1 MNLIRLCITGGSGFI
16 GMTAMQ
22 WALENVETVVNFDI
36 RPPKVL
42 AHHPYWQ
49 SIDIRDK
56 ASFTT
61 ALEEFAPTHIWHL
74 AAMTGMDIQDSSFFD
89 ANTVGVSNLLEA
101 TKSIPN
107 LHRILFT
114 SSLLVCRNG
123 HVPQTDTEYCPPN
136 LYGESKV
143 IGERMVRESKI
154 PCDWVI
160 VRPTSIWGQWFEHSY
175 KTFFKVVD
183 RGWYVHPGQQ
193 PIIKPLSFV
202 GNTVHMMQKLLLQSG
217 RDVHEQTYYLGD
229 YPQNSIQQ
237 WADLIRLELGRSGK
251 TTVFPIR
258 AMRLAARI
266 GDACKTLGWSD
277 PPLTSFRLNNMLT
290 GAHYPIEKTEEI
302 VGALPFTLQDGV
314 QQTLDWMATE
324 GMLQST
330 VGRGRLS
337 Y

>member
-1 MNLIRLCITGGSGFI
+1 MSPSRLCITGGSGFI
-16 GMTAMQ
+16 GTTAMQ
-22 WALENVETVVNFDI
+22 WALDNVETVVNFDT

-42 AHHPYWQ
+42 AHQPHWQ

-74 AAMTGMDIQDSSFFD
+74 AAMTGMDIPDISIFD

-101 TKSIPN
+101 AKSIPN
-107 LHRILFT
+107 LQRILFT

-143 IGERMVRESKI
+143 IGEQMVRESKI

-160 VRPTSIWGQWFEHSY
+160 VRPTSIWGPWFEHSY

-183 RGWYVHPGQQ
+183 RGWYVQPGQQ

-202 GNTVHMMQKLLLQSG
+202 GNTVHMMQKLLLQAG
-217 RDVHEQTYYLGD
+217 RDVHQQTFYLGD
-229 YPQNSIQQ
+229 YPQHSIQE
-237 WADLIRLELGRSGK
+237 WADLIRQELGRPGK
-251 TTVFPIR
+251 TPVFPIE
-258 AMRLAARI
+258 AMRLIARI
-266 GDACKTLGWSD
+266 GDACKALGWSD

-290 GAHYPIEKTEEI
+290 GARYPIEKTEEI
-302 VGALPFTLQDGV
+302 VGTLLFTLQDGV
-314 QQTLDWMATE
+314 QQTLDWMGKE
-324 GMLQST
+324 GMLRNGSKA
-330 VGRGRLS
+330 S
-337 Y
+337 